1 MLDTKFIRANLE
13 RVREGAKQKRIEI
26 DLDRLIALDDERK
39 AILAEEEALRARQKS
54 AGKEIAQLEGA
65 EKQAAVEALG
75 KIPEQVKE
83 QTSRR
88 REVEQ
93 QLDELARL
101 VPQPPDP
108 EVPIG
113 VDDTE
118 NVELYTWGEKP
129 QFEFEPKDH
138 VTLGTDLGII
148 DFPRSAKLAGSQT
161 YMLVGDGALLELAVL
176 RLALD
181 HIVEQGFTP
190 MITPTLVR
198 YEPLYGTAYF
208 PGGEEQAYACERDKL
223 WLTGTS
229 EVPVTA
235 YHMDEEVD
243 AESLPLR
250 YAGYS
255 TCYRR
260 EAGAAGRDTKGLY
273 RIHQFNK
280 VEQVVICRGDEKE
293 SREHHQAI
301 LKNSEEVLQKMGL
314 PYRVVNVCSGDLGQ
328 GQAQKFDIECWMPSR
343 GWGETHSASRFYD
356 FQARRLNLRYRD
368 ENGKLQ
374 FCHTLNNTVIATP
387 RVLIPIIEN
396 GQRADG
402 AIVIPEALVPYM
414 GGKSVIEPRI

>member
-402 AIVIPEALVPYM
+402 SIVIPEALVPYM

>member
-1 MLDTKFIRANLE
+1 VLDTKFIRANLE

-402 AIVIPEALVPYM
+402 SIVIPEALVPYM

>member
-1 MLDTKFIRANLE
+1 MLDMKFIRANLE
-13 RVREGAKQKRIEI
+13 QVREGARWKRIEV
-26 DLDRLIALDDERK
+26 DLDRLVHLDDERK
-39 AILAEEEALRARQKS
+39 KHLVEEEELRNRRKV

-65 EKQAAVEALG
+65 AKQEAIEALG
-75 KIPEQVKE
+75 KIPDRIKE
-83 QTSRR
+83 LTDRR
-88 REVEQ
+88 RGVEEE
-93 QLDELARL
+93 LDGLLAL

-108 EVPIG
+108 EVPHG
-113 VDDTE
+113 LDDTE

-129 QFEFEPKDH
+129 SFEFEPKDH

-148 DFPRSAKLAGSQT
+148 DFPRAAKLAGSQT

-176 RLALD
+176 RYALD
-181 HIVEQGFTP
+181 TIVAEGFVP

-208 PGGEEQAYACERDKL
+208 PGGEDQAYACERDKL

-235 YHMDEEVD
+235 YHMGETVELDQ
-243 AESLPLR
+243 LPLK

-280 VEQVVICRGDEKE
+280 VEQVVICKADEAE
-293 SREHHQAI
+293 SREFHQSI
-301 LKNSEEVLQKMGL
+301 LKNSETVLQGMGL

-343 GWGETHSASRFYD
+343 GWGETHSASRFYE
-356 FQARRLNLRYRD
+356 FQSRRLDLRYRD
-368 ENGKLQ
+368 EDGKLKY
-374 FCHTLNNTVIATP
+374 CHTLNNTVIATP
-387 RVLIPIIEN
+387 RVLIPILEN
-396 GQRADG
+396 NQQADG
-402 AIVIPEALVPYM
+402 SIRIPEVLVPYM
-414 GGKSVIEPRI
+414 AGKTEIRARS

>member
-1 MLDTKFIRANLE
+1 MLDMKFIRANLE
-13 RVREGAKQKRIEI
+13 QVREGARWKRIEV
-26 DLDRLIALDDERK
+26 DLDRLVHLDDERK
-39 AILAEEEALRARQKS
+39 KHLVEEEELRNRRKV

-65 EKQAAVEALG
+65 AKQEAIEALG
-75 KIPEQVKE
+75 KIPDRIKE
-83 QTSRR
+83 LTDRR
-88 REVEQ
+88 RGVEEE
-93 QLDELARL
+93 LDGLLAL

-108 EVPIG
+108 EVPHG
-113 VDDTE
+113 LDDTE

-129 QFEFEPKDH
+129 SFEFEPKDH

-148 DFPRSAKLAGSQT
+148 DFPRAAKLAGSQT

-176 RLALD
+176 RYALD
-181 HIVEQGFTP
+181 TIVAEGFVP

-208 PGGEEQAYACERDKL
+208 PGGEDQAYACERDKL

-235 YHMDEEVD
+235 YHMGETVELDQ
-243 AESLPLR
+243 LPLK

-280 VEQVVICRGDEKE
+280 VEQVVICKADEAE
-293 SREHHQAI
+293 SREFHQSI
-301 LKNSEEVLQKMGL
+301 LKNSETVLQGMGL

-343 GWGETHSASRFYD
+343 GWGETHSASRFYE
-356 FQARRLNLRYRD
+356 FQSRRLDLRYRD
-368 ENGKLQ
+368 EDGKLQ
-374 FCHTLNNTVIATP
+374 YCHTLNNTVIATP
-387 RVLIPIIEN
+387 RVLIPILEN
-396 GQRADG
+396 NQQADG
-402 AIVIPEALVPYM
+402 SIRIPEVLVPYM
-414 GGKSVIEPRI
+414 AGKTEIRARS